1 MDFQTPHA
9 WTERCGHYEP
19 RSITARIGYML
30 KGDCRDSATGK
41 VAQPLTVMES
51 APRGDV
57 RAMHPRI
64 VVDWLIGR
72 RSGASARYGSF
83 AGRPE
88 QDGVIADGTT
98 PARSCSPDKA
108 IGAKIGTES

>member
-1 MDFQTPHA
+1 MRRFRCYGVRAAPVSWQQRSA
-9 WTERCGHYEP
+9 WVGATERFKRLC
-19 RSITARIGYML
+19 
-30 KGDCRDSATGK
+30 
-41 VAQPLTVMES
+41 
-51 APRGDV
+51 PRGDV

-72 RSGASARYGSF
+72 RSGASARYGSC